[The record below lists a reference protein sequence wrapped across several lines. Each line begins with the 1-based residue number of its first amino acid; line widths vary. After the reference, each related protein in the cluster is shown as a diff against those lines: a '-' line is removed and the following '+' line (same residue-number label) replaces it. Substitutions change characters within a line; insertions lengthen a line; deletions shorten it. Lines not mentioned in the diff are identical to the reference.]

1 MGIKI
6 QSDNSDLTE
15 EQIKKIIKEA
25 DRMKKNDELRKKVI
39 ELRRESDILIINL
52 QRQLENKKKEIGK
65 KLYNKAHKLIKD
77 FNELCKKEY
86 NIDNDNDEQISEGKV
101 NILKNKV
108 KEIKNIILDI
118 SSELYK

>member
-25 DRMKKNDELRKKVI
+25 DRMKKSDELRKKVI
-39 ELRRESDILIINL
+39 ELRRESDNLIINL
-52 QRQLENKKKEIGK
+52 ERQLNNKKKEISK
-65 KLYNKAHKLIKD
+65 KLYNKAHKFIID
-77 FNELCKKEY
+77 FKKLCEKEY
-86 NIDNDNDEQISEGKV
+86 NIDNDNDELISEDKV

>member
-6 QSDNSDLTE
+6 QSDNNDLTE

-77 FNELCKKEY
+77 FNE
-86 NIDNDNDEQISEGKV
+86 
-101 NILKNKV
+101 
-108 KEIKNIILDI
+108 
-118 SSELYK
+118 